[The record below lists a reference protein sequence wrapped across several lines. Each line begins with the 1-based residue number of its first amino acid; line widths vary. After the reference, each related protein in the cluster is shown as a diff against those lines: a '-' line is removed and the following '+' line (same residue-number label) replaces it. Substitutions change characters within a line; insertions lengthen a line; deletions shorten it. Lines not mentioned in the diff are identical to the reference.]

1 MKDADK
7 PSDVDD
13 NPPWYA
19 TTPDGDIIFGAVPDR
34 LLCHPEL
41 QRRGIVLREPMKP
54 GVAFRSFAIDDGPPN
69 RGFVVK
75 VLDLNTQ
82 ELEIYERL
90 LDHLDSPQNHTIP
103 CEIVRNGHPMLIMP
117 LLSRIEHMIAKRGS
131 SLSGLLDIFY
141 QIIEGV
147 TYLHKHNIAHMD
159 LCRGNVAGAL
169 KPQSDFHASLQ
180 LWRVYIYDFD
190 TSLQFVHGPG
200 RQHAITLPE
209 SQTPP
214 PNGLTYFD
222 PYSWDVYCLGH
233 LLDDL
238 MDQYVLWHKTS
249 PPWLLRRYARW
260 LIGNERGCRSVC
272 RCRPTAQTALRV
284 MAAIRLIFS
293 VLRWY
298 STLRETIL
306 GAFRRT
312 FTAFSRLSAA
322 TFPPR
327 FFVNV
332 SSAAANM

>member
-1 MKDADK
+1 MITAMKDADK
-7 PSDVDD
+7 PSDVHD

-19 TTPDGDIIFGAVPDR
+19 TTPDGDVILGAVPDR

-41 QRRGIVLREPMKP
+41 QRRGIVLRQSMKP
-54 GVAFRSFAIDDGPPN
+54 GVAFRSFATDDGPLD

-117 LLSRIEHMIAKRGS
+117 LLSPIELMIVGRCS

-159 LCRGNVAGAL
+159 LCPANVAGAL
-169 KPQSDFHASLQ
+169 KPHSDFHASLQ

-190 TSLQFVHGPG
+190 TSLQFARGPG

-233 LLDDL
+233 LLDQL
-238 MDQYVLWHKTS
+238 MNYCVTLHATS
-249 PPWLLRRYARW
+249 PPWLLRRYAQW
-260 LIGNERGCRSVC
+260 LIGNERGCSSVC
-272 RCRPTAQTALRV
+272 RCRPTAKRALRV
-284 MAAIRLIFS
+284 MSAIRS
-293 VLRWY
+293 VASLVEWCSSLY
-298 STLRETIL
+298 EMISHTL
-306 GAFRRT
+306 
-312 FTAFSRLSAA
+312 
-322 TFPPR
+322 FP
-327 FFVNV
+327 N
-332 SSAAANM
+332 S